1 MARMKNIGNETLSKH
16 AFCLGKLSEGIL
28 SKYHCFLVFLVKDF
42 GSQSLTISAQSLLNP
57 FGFFDVMP
65 HTCPARH
72 ELTLLPL
79 LILGEVGLA
88 TMQDH
93 ATALLPLNGC
103 GYCLER
109 HHLLSESFKAC
120 WLPWIFPTT

>member
-1 MARMKNIGNETLSKH
+1 MSCPTLAQLSFTGASDIASGNVEDEAATAGVEEAL
-16 AFCLGKLSEGIL
+16 LPLPQLPQITTT
-28 SKYHCFLVFLVKDF
+28 
-42 GSQSLTISAQSLLNP
+42 TINTTTSSSAP
-57 FGFFDVMP
+57 G
-65 HTCPARH
+65 PARH
-72 ELTLLPL
+72 ELTHLPL

-103 GYCLER
+103 GYCLDR

-120 WLPWIFPTT
+120 WLPWIFPTTCWSKTTQ